1 MFNKQPLK
9 LTTNFDS
16 LVGTALSSPFS
27 PHKRHLGLGT
37 KIPPPPGTCR
47 HHLAQTLSKQ
57 QQWLM
62 SRKPLGLTCV
72 F

>member
-9 LTTNFDS
+9 LSTNFDS
-16 LVGTALSSPFS
+16 LVGIALSSPFS
-27 PHKRHLGLGT
+27 PQKRHLGLGT

-47 HHLAQTLSKQ
+47 HHLAQTLRKQ
-57 QQWLM
+57 QQGLM
-62 SRKPLGLTCV
+62 PCKSLGLTCV